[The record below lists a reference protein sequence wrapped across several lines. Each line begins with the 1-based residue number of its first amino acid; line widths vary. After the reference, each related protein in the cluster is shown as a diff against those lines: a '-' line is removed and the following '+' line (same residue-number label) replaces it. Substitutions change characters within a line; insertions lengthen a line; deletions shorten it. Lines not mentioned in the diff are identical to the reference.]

1 MVQITSSTGVVSG
14 IDYGTLIDKLI
25 KADSTIS
32 TAITTENTTLTNKQ
46 TAITALMADLT
57 SLKAVT
63 DALGKDT
70 LFDTTTAT
78 SSNTDVISV
87 TTTGTPTTGTYTY
100 TALEKALAQQSISSS
115 YAATSSTVGQ
125 GTLSLRFGNGVDTGM
140 SLSDINGGKGFTSG
154 KIKIT
159 DRSGTSAVV
168 DLTGAKTIDD
178 VLDAINNNGTVDV
191 TASVSGDSIVLTD
204 NTGAIASNLKVSEV
218 NSGKTAASL
227 GILGTS
233 STSTL
238 TGSDIV
244 YLSKDLSL
252 DALNDGIGVETTGS
266 SSLEDISYTLSN
278 GDTSKISLAGATTL
292 GDVIDKINAS
302 STSKYLTASISSD
315 GSHLI
320 LTDSSKGT
328 DYAFTVTAKNGSK
341 ALEDL
346 FGITDTGTGVE
357 GVITGSRII
366 SGAKTVLL
374 SDLNGGNGL
383 GTLGTITIT
392 DRAGNSADVGLSN
405 AETLQDVIDAINNA
419 ASAATP
425 KVKITAQVNDAGNGI
440 ELVDSSGVTTYNLK
454 VEDYDD
460 GATVTKLFG
469 GAVDVAN
476 DSVNSGDL
484 HLQTL
489 GLNTK
494 LSDLNGGSGAAQ
506 GSFTITDSNGKS
518 ATITIDD
525 STTTIGNVVKAINS
539 SSLSTG
545 VLAEIN
551 DTGDGIKITDNAGGS
566 GTLSVAEGD
575 STAAADLNLL
585 QTATAKDSS
594 QVIDGSMTRIINISS
609 AETLQELS
617 DAINNL
623 NAGVT
628 ASIVSDGTSEYRLE
642 ITSDK
647 TGAQGKFILDA
658 SQSDIAFDQIAD
670 AQDAVLV
677 VGSTSSS
684 SKAVVFN
691 SSSNNFTGVLKGVT
705 LTIEAAS
712 SSPVTVK
719 VASDTTNLVSE
730 IKSFVDN
737 YNTFRKALNT
747 DTAYNTDTKTEAIL
761 GNEYS
766 AREADAITSKLLSN
780 QYSSND
786 TIKSLAQLGISV
798 NSTDGTLTLDENTLG
813 SVLKT
818 NLSDVKELFTT
829 ADTGIADMFSAALEN
844 LAGGTNSLMQLK
856 KTALQT
862 IIDRN
867 KQKIDDWTTRLDAE
881 RTRLTKQFANL
892 ETFISKMQNNL
903 SALNSIS
910 WITDTSSSN
919 SSSSS
924 LYFGNSSSS

>member
-25 KADSTIS
+25 TADSTIS

-63 DALGKDT
+63 DALGKDS
-70 LFDTTTAT
+70 LFDTTIAS

-100 TALEKALAQQSISSS
+100 TALKKALAQQSISSS
-115 YAATSSTVGQ
+115 YDSTSSTVGE
-125 GTLSLRFGNGVDTGM
+125 GTLSLRFGNGVDTSM

-159 DRSGTSAVV
+159 DRSGTSAVI

-204 NTGAIASNLKVSEV
+204 NTGAITFNLKVSEV

-227 GILGTS
+227 GLS
-233 STSTL
+233 SINVASNTA

-278 GDTSKISLAGATTL
+278 NSYTGKISLSGAKTL
-292 GDVIDKINAS
+292 GDVIDKINAAS
-302 STSKYLTASISSD
+302 EYLTASISND

-320 LTDSSKGT
+320 LTDSSGGT
-328 DYAFTVTAKNGSK
+328 GTFTVIAANGSL
-341 ALEDL
+341 ALKDL
-346 FGITDTGTGVE
+346 GLTGTAE
-357 GVITGSRII
+357 GDVITGSRII

-374 SDLNGGNGL
+374 SDLNDGSGL
-383 GTLGTITIT
+383 GTLDKITIT
-392 DRAGNSADVGLSN
+392 DRAGHSTDVDLSN
-405 AETLQDVIDAINNA
+405 AETLEDVISAINNA
-419 ASAATP
+419 ASTAPT
-425 KVKITAQVNDAGNGI
+425 KVKITAQVNNAGNGI
-440 ELVDSSGVTTYNLK
+440 ELVDTSGSTTGNLK
-454 VEDYDD
+454 VQDYDD
-460 GATVTKLFG
+460 GTTTTKLFG

-484 HLQTL
+484 HLQTV

-494 LSDLNGGSGAAQ
+494 LANLNSGSGVAN
-506 GSFTITDSNGKS
+506 GTFTITDSNGKS
-518 ATITIDD
+518 GSVTVD
-525 STTTIGNVVKAINS
+525 SDVTTIADVVKAINL
-539 SSLSTG
+539 LSIG
-545 VLAEIN
+545 VYAEIN
-551 DTGDGIKITDNAGGS
+551 DTGDGIIIEDTARGS
-566 GTLSVAEGD
+566 GTLKVAEGD
-575 STAAADLNLL
+575 STTAADLNLL
-585 QTATAKDSS
+585 GTATTKTIGGEST
-594 QVIDGSMTRIINISS
+594 QVIDGSMTRTINISS
-609 AETLQELS
+609 TDTLQNLCDS
-617 DAINNL
+617 INNL
-623 NAGVT
+623 NSGVT

-670 AQDAVLV
+670 AQDAVLA

-747 DTAYNTDTKTEAIL
+747 DTAYNTDTKTEAVL
-761 GNEYS
+761 TNEYS
-766 AREADAITSKLLSN
+766 AYQANVLLSKLVSSLF
-780 QYSSND
+780 SSND

-798 NSTDGTLTLDENTLG
+798 NSTDGTLTLDENTLS

-867 KQKIDDWTTRLDAE
+867 KQKIDGWTTRLDAE

-903 SALNSIS
+903 SALDSLS
-910 WITDTSSSN
+910 WITDTSSSSN
-919 SSSSS
+919 SSSS
-924 LYFGNSSSS
+924 LYFGSSSSS